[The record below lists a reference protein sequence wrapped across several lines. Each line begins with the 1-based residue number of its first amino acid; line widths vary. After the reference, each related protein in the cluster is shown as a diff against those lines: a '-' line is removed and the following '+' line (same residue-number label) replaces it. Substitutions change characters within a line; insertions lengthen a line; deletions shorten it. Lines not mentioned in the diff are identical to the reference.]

1 MSDALSGDTG
11 AVISETSTEGRALGA
26 SIITQVITTVRTFLS
41 YVLQYIGRLLSW
53 IAENPKTS
61 LHFFSSMLI
70 IFS

>member
-11 AVISETSTEGRALGA
+11 AILSETSTEGRALGA
-26 SIITQVITTVRTFLS
+26 SIITQVITTLRTFLV
-41 YVLQYIGRLLSW
+41 YVLQYVKNIIGY
-53 IAENPKTS
+53 IAENPKMG